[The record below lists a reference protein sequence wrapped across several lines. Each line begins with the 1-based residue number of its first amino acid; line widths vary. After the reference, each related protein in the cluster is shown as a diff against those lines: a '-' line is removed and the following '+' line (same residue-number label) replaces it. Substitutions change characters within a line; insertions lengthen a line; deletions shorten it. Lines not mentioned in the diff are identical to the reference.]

1 VPTNSETALSASVC
15 KTPELV
21 EDASPKWSSHLQVE
35 FFTFLVSGVTTTCPI
50 QFCGQFRKNL
60 AYNPI
65 KLFHRSDLR
74 VQRLE
79 FPPEQNYAVPPFSLG
94 LQTSDLK
101 PPKASS
107 DMTFILGKA
116 LKSPKQIKIELNRA
130 ACPGSCAVWRLCCWW
145 FRGGCCRVSVRSWLA
160 RSART
165 VVGAS
170 DSVLTAVVQGT
181 QLASLH
187 LRHWFLFFSAAVVS
201 VLACFFAAALFGLI
215 Q

>member
-1 VPTNSETALSASVC
+1 M
-15 KTPELV
+15 
-21 EDASPKWSSHLQVE
+21 
-35 FFTFLVSGVTTTCPI
+35 
-50 QFCGQFRKNL
+50 
-60 AYNPI
+60 
-65 KLFHRSDLR
+65 LFHRSDLR

-79 FPPEQNYAVPPFSLG
+79 FPPEQNYAAPPFSLG

-101 PPKASS
+101 PSKASS

-201 VLACFFAAALFGLI
+201 VLASLQLRFLVSFNESIVCRLGPSSDCPWSFAAAKTSSLQGPPPV
-215 Q
+215 